1 MKLSVDVLPHSHRSS
16 SAAHVPAMPGI
27 VHGRKRLESC
37 ASRRFLKN
45 LRGIRSERTDNR
57 HSESAPC
64 GASSS
69 CDGDAWNSPLDRDLR
84 SGCACPGCAFCADD
98 TSDPDAL
105 VCKHPK
111 HRIICICLDP
121 CMGLLYLE
129 ISSMDCSAPA
139 QSMFFL
145 SWSPTTSI
153 GCFASAFLMELK

>member
-1 MKLSVDVLPHSHRSS
+1 MSLFMMKLSVDVLPHSHRSS

-27 VHGRKRLESC
+27 VRRIETSGQAAPAIAFAPLYERCSC
-37 ASRRFLKN
+37 A
-45 LRGIRSERTDNR
+45 
-57 HSESAPC
+57 
-64 GASSS
+64 
-69 CDGDAWNSPLDRDLR
+69 GDAWNSAWTKTPGKLR
-84 SGCACPGCAFCADD
+84 FPEIPKESPG
-98 TSDPDAL
+98 
-105 VCKHPK
+105 HPVRAK
-111 HRIICICLDP
+111 GYASISFRSFRLLRRFSS